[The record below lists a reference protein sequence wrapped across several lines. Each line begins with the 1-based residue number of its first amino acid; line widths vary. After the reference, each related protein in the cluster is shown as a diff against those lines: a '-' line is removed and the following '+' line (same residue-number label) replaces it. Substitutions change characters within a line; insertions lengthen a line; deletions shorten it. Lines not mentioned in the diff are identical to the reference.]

1 MELTKHVHAC
11 VTLDKGESHLVIDPG
26 AFTPNAAELVAGT
39 ETVLITHEHFDHFDE
54 AVIAAALDAR
64 PELRVY
70 GPASVVGRW
79 EARPGQVVA
88 VVEGDRFDAAGF
100 DIAVFGELH
109 APIHADIPRVTNV
122 GFLVDGSVY
131 HPGDSYHAPPAPV
144 RTLLL
149 PTSGPWTK
157 LGEAVDFVR
166 AVDPAQLVQIHEVM
180 LSDIGQQS
188 MVMFL
193 SPQMLS
199 SVALTV
205 VPVGDAITV

>member
-88 VVEGDRFDAAGF
+88 VVEGDRFDVAGF